1 MGKLFL
7 TFIIVFYFGLKV
19 LKIILGN
26 EMAKKGSGK
35 KSFKHSVVKLV
46 FKANEKKGKNYMK
59 VIIYDNPK
67 DTIKNS
73 FSQK

>member
-7 TFIIVFYFGLKV
+7 TFIIVFFFYFGLKV

-46 FKANEKKGKNYMK
+46 FKANEKKGKKLLESN
-59 VIIYDNPK
+59 NL
-67 DTIKNS
+67 
-73 FSQK
+73 